1 MIDVEVEHRGMNATA
16 AAITLRTATAA
27 DSASL
32 ARLAA
37 LDSQELP
44 AGNLV
49 VAERE
54 GHLVAAVDVA
64 TLAAVADP
72 FERTDHVVG
81 LLRRDAVARR
91 NARPARRHFR
101 LVPHAA

>member
-1 MIDVEVEHRGMNATA
+1 MTSTA
-16 AAITLRTATAA
+16 SPITLRSATAA
-27 DSASL
+27 DGASL

-37 LDSQELP
+37 LDSQEPP

-49 VAERE
+49 VAERD
-54 GHLVAAVDVA
+54 GRIVAAVDVA
-64 TLAAVADP
+64 SLSAVADP

-91 NARPARRHFR
+91 IARPARRHFG
-101 LVPHAA
+101 LVPRAA